1 MGKKTT
7 ETVTSDSVA
16 DTQQPSYVEELLKNG
31 TVTLTANTREEL
43 AEMVD
48 NIPAEC
54 HYGAGAVGKN
64 PDTGLFSLRIDI
76 TNP

>member
-1 MGKKTT
+1 MSKKTNETT
-7 ETVTSDSVA
+7 ETK
-16 DTQQPSYVEELLKNG
+16 QPAYVEELLKTG
-31 TVTLTANTREEL
+31 TTVLTANTPEEL

-54 HYGAGAVGKN
+54 HYGAGAVGK
-64 PDTGLFSLRIDI
+64 DRETGVFSLRLDI